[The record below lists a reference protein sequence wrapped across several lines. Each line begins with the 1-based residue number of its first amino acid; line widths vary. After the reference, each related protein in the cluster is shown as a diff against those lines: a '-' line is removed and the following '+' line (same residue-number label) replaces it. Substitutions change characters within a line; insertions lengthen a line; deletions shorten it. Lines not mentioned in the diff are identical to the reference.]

1 MSRDYCCYINNHN
14 IKSNLMDEREET
26 IEDAN
31 DELERLS
38 LRQRE
43 LEGQQK
49 ELNRALKLNF
59 IRIGQATLR
68 LIQERN

>member
-1 MSRDYCCYINNHN
+1 
-14 IKSNLMDEREET
+14 MDEREET
-26 IEDAN
+26 IEDVN

-38 LRQRE
+38 LKQRE

-49 ELNRALKLNF
+49 ELNRALKLNC